1 MTDSDAAASAEK
13 AASVTPGTPTT
24 PVSGIRAI
32 TIARLYG
39 SGGGEVARRIAERL
53 GWRLVDHEVIVR
65 VAHELHIT
73 QEEAEERDEHTESFI
88 LRALNSMSLMYPSMV
103 ENVPPAAAPA
113 TREKTYQ
120 SALRRIIELA
130 VEEGNAVIVGRG
142 ASSLLV
148 KRRDV
153 LRALVVAPLEQ
164 RVAYVARREGLDEQ
178 SARRRIQLKD
188 NDRRRYVQAM
198 YHLQPEDPIFYDLTI
213 NTAVLSL
220 DAAAALVCEGMALK
234 AERLGVP
241 ESELG
246 PVSGMGLYPGEAEDV
261 RAPEQSSDEQS
272 ATLTTEQAAP
282 PQDTEQSGA

>member
-1 MTDSDAAASAEK
+1 MTDSDAAA
-13 AASVTPGTPTT
+13 AATT
-24 PVSGIRAI
+24 TTSTATAGGIRAI

-65 VAHELHIT
+65 VARELHIT

-153 LRALVVAPLEQ
+153 LRALIVAPLEQ

-198 YHLQPEDPIFYDLTI
+198 YHLQPEDPNYYDLTI

-220 DAAAALVCEGMALK
+220 DAAAALVCEGMTLK
-234 AERLGVP
+234 AERLGVR

-246 PVSGMGLYPGEAEDV
+246 PVSEMGRYPGEAEDV
-261 RAPEQSSDEQS
+261 RAPEQPTDESPEAVHPSSGEQ
-272 ATLTTEQAAP
+272 LTP
-282 PQDTEQSGA
+282 PQASEQPGA